1 MLSQFRSDPQNGYT
15 PLYQEKKYY
24 YDYLYLD
31 PRVLCRM
38 ARYDQPELEE
48 LFNFYIFV
56 SSIFY
61 IGKGMGNRAVAHLQ
75 ETRRTVKGCIGIVPA
90 AVRRG
95 WYQNDGI
102 LQFLRGKAKQPLYRL
117 YVSNYIVL
125 YNVAIMHASIKS
137 DTSYSSYS

>member
-1 MLSQFRSDPQNGYT
+1 MLNDEVNLHEYARYEQRMLSQFRSDPQNGDA

-31 PRVLCRM
+31 PRVLRRM

-75 ETRRTVKGCIGIVPA
+75 ETRRTVERHIGIVPA

-95 WYQNDGI
+95 WYQNDRI
-102 LQFLRGKAKQPLYRL
+102 LWILRNEHPLYRP
-117 YVSNYIVL
+117 YVSNYSLI
-125 YNVAIMHASIKS
+125 
-137 DTSYSSYS
+137 